1 MLQPNWTCS
10 FRQWK
15 KAKENYLFQ
24 KISPCRQG
32 GKEEKS
38 QERNTTHL
46 PSSRQNAGD
55 GGLFHMII
63 TVDVESDDN
72 LHSQTITCL
81 CDTHVGLSGLFFCG
95 KMWSWIGSLVCNETM
110 HHRNSIFWGL
120 APLRHSLT
128 TTFAAGMSIER
139 RQAFLN
145 KVSRLFKVK
154 KRKRKKK
161 KCHLSW
167 MVPLPLEETVLL
179 LVEIRT
185 SFNL

>member
-10 FRQWK
+10 FRHWK

-24 KISPCRQG
+24 KISPCRRG
-32 GKEEKS
+32 EKEEKS

-55 GGLFHMII
+55 SGLFHMII
-63 TVDVESDDN
+63 TVDVESVDN
-72 LHSQTITCL
+72 LPSQTICK
-81 CDTHVGLSGLFFCG
+81 THVGLSGLFFCG
-95 KMWSWIGSLVCNETM
+95 KMWSWIGYLVCNETM

-128 TTFAAGMSIER
+128 TTFAADMSIKR

-154 KRKRKKK
+154 KKKK
-161 KCHLSW
+161 KRSAISHGW
-167 MVPLPLEETVLL
+167 FLL
-179 LVEIRT
+179 LWKRQCCY
-185 SFNL
+185 